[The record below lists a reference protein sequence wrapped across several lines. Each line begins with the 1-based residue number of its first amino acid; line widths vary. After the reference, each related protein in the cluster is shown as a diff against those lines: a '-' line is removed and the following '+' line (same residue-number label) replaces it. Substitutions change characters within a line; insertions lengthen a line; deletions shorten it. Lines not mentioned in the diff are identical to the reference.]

1 MNAIYRLDVKDSF
14 HIIVFCFYI
23 LQNIQ
28 KEITNPTAIRSICA
42 NIQIYMDLQP
52 NIISG
57 GTSYLICMD
66 LSLWVL
72 NKKKGLIK
80 KRENDFFITLP
91 QEQLSCDVSHIA
103 HHQPATS
110 KFAFHQRN
118 ENRRTNPSQ
127 SRQSY
132 GQNPYR
138 ISYKIL
144 YRREQISYLNFSF
157 WMFFYQTP
165 SLTLR
170 NMDSN
175 HRPLSFGKCSNQLS
189 YSGKDNCC

>member
-80 KRENDFFITLP
+80 KRENDFLLLCRRSNFLAMF
-91 QEQLSCDVSHIA
+91 HI
-103 HHQPATS
+103 
-110 KFAFHQRN
+110 
-118 ENRRTNPSQ
+118 
-127 SRQSY
+127 
-132 GQNPYR
+132 
-138 ISYKIL
+138 
-144 YRREQISYLNFSF
+144 
-157 WMFFYQTP
+157 
-165 SLTLR
+165 SLTISLR
-170 NMDSN
+170 HPNSRSISEMKIVEPILLSLVNLMDKTLTVFLTKHFIAGN
-175 HRPLSFGKCSNQLS
+175 KFHT
-189 YSGKDNCC
+189 